1 MAGPIGDMAAAV
13 LVFVAV
19 VITITFTTMLFQNVN
34 NIKMMRAHLGL
45 NQLVVSPLQAD
56 DGWRSNKLVELM
68 NQLDDKMT
76 MMVLALMVCI
86 MVDVAANPEKHQDDL
101 LCC

>member
-1 MAGPIGDMAAAV
+1 MAGLIGDMAAAV

-19 VITITFTTMLFQNVN
+19 VITITITFTTMMFQNVN

-45 NQLVVSPLQAD
+45 NQLVVFPIQAD

-76 MMVLALMVCI
+76 MMVCI
-86 MVDVAANPEKHQDDL
+86 LVDVAANPEKHQDDL